1 MLLLR
6 SWFTLIDLVGR
17 SMHPERWQQ
26 IDRLFHSALERNDG
40 ERVAFLAQACVGDEL
55 LRQEVDSLLASH
67 DQAASFIET
76 PAGDAAAGLL
86 ADHHSRLMPGT
97 MVNRYKILNLIGEGG
112 MGDVYLAQDMRLGR
126 KVALKLLPT
135 YLSSDGGRLHRFEQ
149 EARAASALSHANVC
163 VVHEVGEAKGGRHYI
178 VMEYVEGVTLRERL
192 KDTRMKMSEVLD
204 TAVQVASALTAA
216 HKAGIVHRDIKPE
229 NVIVRPDGD
238 LKVLDFGLAKLTESP
253 AFTMD
258 SEAATRAQ
266 VKTNPGMVMGTVQY
280 MSPEQARGKEV
291 DARTDI
297 WSLGVVLFEMVTGR
311 VPFEGETSSHV
322 IVSLIESEPSPLVR
336 YSEVPAELERIVTK
350 ALRKNKEERYQT
362 ASDLALDLKS
372 LKQELE
378 VEARMKRSLD
388 PDANA
393 KESTTKSDER
403 TAGDTVHVSALSTAD
418 VGITHPT
425 SSAEYLVS

>member
-1 MLLLR
+1 
-6 SWFTLIDLVGR
+6 
-17 SMHPERWQQ
+17 
-26 IDRLFHSALERNDG
+26 
-40 ERVAFLAQACVGDEL
+40 
-55 LRQEVDSLLASH
+55 
-67 DQAASFIET
+67 
-76 PAGDAAAGLL
+76 
-86 ADHHSRLMPGT
+86 
-97 MVNRYKILNLIGEGG
+97 
-112 MGDVYLAQDMRLGR
+112 
-126 KVALKLLPT
+126 
-135 YLSSDGGRLHRFEQ
+135 GRLHRFEQ
-149 EARAASALSHANVC
+149 EARAATTLSHANVC

-253 AFTMD
+253 AFTTD
-258 SEAATRAQ
+258 SEAATRVQ

-280 MSPEQARGKEV
+280 MSPEQARGQDV

-297 WSLGVVLFEMVTGR
+297 WSLGVMLYEMVTGR
-311 VPFEGETSSHV
+311 VPFEGETPSHV
-322 IVSLIESEPSPLVR
+322 IVSLIESEPSPLAR

-393 KESTTKSDER
+393 RESMTKSDER

-425 SSAEYLVS
+425 SSAEYLVSEIKRHKTGTAFTSATIILLIATYAYFSYFVKSGPGEALDSVTVLPFVNVNNDSNTEYLSDGISDSIINSLSRLPNLKVLSLNAVLRYKGKQMDSRAIGGELNVRAVLI